1 MQSLFAAMGLV
12 FVAELGDKTQM
23 VALTF
28 GARHKLTPVL
38 IGVALAYMTTN
49 LLSVIIGGLLGATLP
64 TRAIGIV
71 GGILFLGFAAWT
83 LRDKGGDAAAEHEEE
98 MLEEEVETATARH
111 RSVILS
117 TALAMFVAEFG
128 DKTMLATATLAAK
141 DNPVYTWIGATI
153 GIILAGTLG
162 AVVGNVFGARLPER
176 VLRIGSAV
184 LFFVF
189 GVILIATSI

>member
-1 MQSLFAAMGLV
+1 MQSLLAAMGLV

-71 GGILFLGFAAWT
+71 GGILFLGFALWT
-83 LRDKGGDAAAEHEEE
+83 LRGDKSDEADQAEEA
-98 MLEEEVETATARH
+98 LEEQVEAATSTH

-141 DNPVYTWIGATI
+141 ANPVFTWIGATI

-176 VLRIGSAV
+176 VLRIGSAAM
-184 LFFVF
+184 FFVF
-189 GVILIATSI
+189 GVILIVTSV